1 MAVSSE
7 NDELFWTM
15 ASTSISSDIIFDLP
29 TNNPNVCPSW
39 FNPEV
44 LNNAKN
50 ISIIIILGLINVI
63 VIVGNLLVAIAV
75 FASAKLHTA
84 TNYLIVS
91 LAVSDLLV
99 GLAVLPYSISLEV
112 LEFWIFGEI
121 WCQAW
126 LAVDVCLCT
135 ASILNLCAISIDR
148 YLAIT
153 RPVHYRSIMSN
164 SRLKLLIFA
173 VWALA
178 IIICFPPLVGWNDR
192 VQDREDVTH
201 LESVPA
207 YGDMNKS
214 HLSSQYFTDTRS
226 FYYDTLKFIPTNY
239 TDDIFGSN
247 SSGILDE
254 MKFVGRNV
262 TSRRCPKPQCALIT
276 NKGYVIYS
284 ALGSF
289 YIPMFVMLFF
299 YYRIYVV
306 ALKTSRALDRGFR
319 TAKSGKNKS
328 SSTSGQEGSGGSE
341 VTLRIHRGR
350 PTSESVCSSRSV
362 SNAASS
368 SAANSNR
375 RPGDILV
382 PRRIPTVV
390 YTHARDSNSPRC
402 FREDSTKQV
411 VSTRAALAEE
421 CSPAPASRFSRARS
435 ATMACGSS
443 NPVFQRPSTSSD
455 PTPMDRLTVEGTVEP
470 RNGRTGHSIFSRSH
484 KQKARWHAKR
494 FRTEAKATKTVGI
507 IVGGFILCWLPFFT
521 VYLTMGFCEPCI
533 PELLFKVFFYL
544 GYCNSALNPIIYG
557 IISKDFRFAFKNI
570 LCRCT
575 LNDDSVSSLIRHI
588 HMPTYLEEETAAH
601 QEGET
606 SSQT

>member
-1 MAVSSE
+1 MSSE
-7 NDELFWTM
+7 NEELFWTM
-15 ASTSISSDIIFDLP
+15 ASTSISSDIFGLP
-29 TNNPNVCPSW
+29 SNPAVCPPW
-39 FNPEV
+39 FTQEV
-44 LNNAKN
+44 FNNAKN

-63 VIVGNLLVAIAV
+63 VIVGNLLVVIAV

-201 LESVPA
+201 LDNISA
-207 YGDMNKS
+207 YGEMNKS
-214 HLSSQYFTDTRS
+214 HLSSHYFTDTRG
-226 FYYDTLKFIPTNY
+226 FDFDTLKFLTANNTDYSFESNFSVIP
-239 TDDIFGSN
+239 
-247 SSGILDE
+247 DE
-254 MKFVGRNV
+254 MKFVSRNV

-319 TAKSGKNKS
+319 TAKSGRNKS
-328 SSTSGQEGSGGSE
+328 SSTSGQDGSGGSE

-350 PTSESVCSSRSV
+350 PTSESVCSSRS
-362 SNAASS
+362 AS
-368 SAANSNR
+368 SAASTSANR

-390 YTHARDSNSPRC
+390 YTHSRDSNSPRC
-402 FREDSTKQV
+402 FREDSTQQV

-421 CSPAPASRFSRARS
+421 CISVIEECSPAPSSRFSRARS
-435 ATMACGSS
+435 ATMACSSS

-455 PTPMDRLTVEGTVEP
+455 PTPMDHLTVEGPIEQ

-557 IISKDFRFAFKNI
+557 IISKDFRFAFKKI

-575 LNDDSVSSLIRHI
+575 LNDDSVASLIRHI
-588 HMPTYLEEETAAH
+588 HMPTYLEEEAAAR